1 MNRKMKQRSSFHD
14 WRHGES
20 VLSILYLLCFFNQ
33 DNSEP
38 TSSKKIVFD
47 DDDED
52 QSLSSLSS
60 SSDEEEEEKGKE
72 LTLEEIHRLRAYG
85 SRPAAPLKS
94 SFSQVKKNTG
104 RAAADKNIKFSETKK
119 PARANKNM
127 YTLLNCLVSLVSFFH
142 SDLLA
147 LVGAGEQA
155 CCLYYRM

>member
-1 MNRKMKQRSSFHD
+1 MANQSSP
-14 WRHGES
+14 S
-20 VLSILYLLCFFNQ
+20 SIYFASFNQ
-33 DNSEP
+33 DNSGFARSEP

-127 YTLLNCLVSLVSFFH
+127 YTLLNCLCYISH
-142 SDLLA
+142 
-147 LVGAGEQA
+147 
-155 CCLYYRM
+155 